1 VSVVVD
7 RAGRQSHAHA
17 QACPTVGLP
26 RAQPAGIRLR
36 GIQSLAVAK
45 VAFATD
51 GRTAPTANAGF
62 RYRISPLLDPGRRT
76 RLPQDATDVTAGVT
90 MLPLSR
96 RFNVGGHV
104 QSGQLLRA

>member
-1 VSVVVD
+1 
-7 RAGRQSHAHA
+7 
-17 QACPTVGLP
+17 LP
-26 RAQPAGIRLR
+26 RVCPAGIRTR

-51 GRTAPTANAGF
+51 RQNGADCERQFQVSNQTITG
-62 RYRISPLLDPGRRT
+62 SGRRT
-76 RLPQDATDVTAGVT
+76 RLPQYATDVTGGVT

-96 RFNVGGHV
+96 RFKVGGHV